1 MEKLRNLWLYNPGN
15 RAKRAKRA
23 FQGERSEP
31 WKPLQPSLLIH
42 SCPTTLRNRKS
53 IHKHQSN
60 ESAQVA
66 WISFFQS
73 VKRKRHFARFARFA
87 RKFWFGQTSGNC
99 LLIVWKK
106 KFVKIEWKMSEQL
119 KIFAFD
125 KRKPKEEQARF
136 EDDDGWRKCR
146 KESGTPTRSPGKPKI
161 FVCKAIWVFFF
172 SLTIRKKFPD
182 VWENQNLA
190 NWFN

>member
-1 MEKLRNLWLYNPGN
+1 MEKLRNLWLYNPRN

-66 WISFFQS
+66 GISFFQS
-73 VKRKRHFARFARFA
+73 GKRKRHFARFARFA

-106 KFVKIEWKMSEQL
+106 KFGQIEWKMSEQL
-119 KIFAFD
+119 QILVFD
-125 KRKPKEEQARF
+125 KRKEA
-136 EDDDGWRKCR
+136 DGTSTIVSTTTAEGCH
-146 KESGTPTRSPGKPKI
+146 RSRSSASVPGQ
-161 FVCKAIWVFFF
+161 
-172 SLTIRKKFPD
+172 T
-182 VWENQNLA
+182 
-190 NWFN
+190 